1 MIKNIFIF
9 EKYIKKNNSFR
20 KFYLNI
26 KFIKKYQPL
35 RFFIILISIFY
46 NPFNNYNI
54 LTLNVNSI
62 ININLEYNLN

>member
-9 EKYIKKNNSFR
+9 EKYIKKNNNFN
-20 KFYLNI
+20 KTYLNI

-35 RFFIILISIFY
+35 RFFIILNSIFY

-54 LTLNVNSI
+54 VALNMNSI
-62 ININLEYNLN
+62 INTNLEYNLN